1 MRLFCALLVLGLPLA
16 AQKDFLTPN
25 EVDQVRLTQEPNE
38 RLKLYVV
45 FARVR
50 IELLTQLFAKEKAG
64 RSVLIREKLE
74 EYTKIVEAMD
84 TVAEDALKRK
94 VDITLG
100 LKAVADAE
108 KEMVAKLQQFEEGKP
123 ADLARYQF
131 VLQQAIETTT
141 DSAELNAKD
150 LETRSTEV
158 SERVEKEKKEREA
171 LMTPETPADPP
182 APKPGAAASPE
193 KPGEK
198 TEEAKPARKPPT
210 LLRKGELP
218 PAKKKQ

>member
-1 MRLFCALLVLGLPLA
+1 MRLAALLILVLPLS
-16 AQKDFLTPN
+16 AQRDFLTPN

-38 RLKLYVV
+38 RLKLYVT
-45 FARVR
+45 FARIR
-50 IELLTQLFAKEKAG
+50 MELLTQMFAKEKPG
-64 RSVLIREKLE
+64 RSALIREKLE
-74 EYTKIVEAMD
+74 EYTKIIEAMD

-94 VDITLG
+94 IDITLG

-108 KEMVAKLQQFEEGKP
+108 KEMGAKLQQFEESKP

-150 LETRSTEV
+150 LETRSTEIT
-158 SERVEKEKKEREA
+158 ERAEKEKKEREA
-171 LMTPETPADPP
+171 LMTPEVPADPP
-182 APKPGAAASPE
+182 AKPITIGAGE
-193 KPGEK
+193 KPAAEK
-198 TEEAKPARKPPT
+198 TDEAKPARKPPT